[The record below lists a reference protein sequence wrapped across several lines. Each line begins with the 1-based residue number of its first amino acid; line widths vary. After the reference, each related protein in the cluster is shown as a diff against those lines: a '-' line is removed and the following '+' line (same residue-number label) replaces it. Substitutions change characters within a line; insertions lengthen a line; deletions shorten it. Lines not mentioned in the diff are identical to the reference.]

1 MSPRIWLAP
10 LIVTLICTMS
20 AKLIFAEGTESP
32 SVKLIP
38 SYRITDI
45 NEPVT
50 VDGNLEESFW
60 QRLSVMNE
68 LRQQVPYKNQPAI
81 LLTEVRLA
89 KDHENLYIAISCFGD
104 SARLVKTVNQRDG
117 ILNYDDCID
126 VFLDTFH
133 DHRNAYDLMVN
144 PLNTQYDGI
153 IAQDGGYA
161 DSSWDGVWKSG
172 VTIYSDRYVV
182 ELAIPFRIL
191 RYGGSDT
198 WGLQIMRTTQQ
209 TNEIDFWSG
218 DGEFLNQ
225 VSNIGD
231 LTGMT
236 NLPHSSPLDVI
247 PYGMLKV
254 SKDSQPKPDNQE
266 SEKHELDGTAGLD
279 AELRVSTWMAINGT
293 LNPDYAQIESDPEQ
307 VNLSPEEVWY
317 NEKRPFFQEMLE
329 NFNTPINLVYT
340 RRLTDILAGGKM
352 VTSVGDRSR
361 LAVMDMQLTDSD
373 PMFPKSNFLASR
385 YEQDLRGKGN
395 LGIAFINR
403 EGTGGD
409 ESYNRVGS
417 IDARYY
423 LTDNFTLLGQ
433 LSRSKTSPTLFST
446 LPGDGEWAGIL
457 GGYYTGHNL
466 YSAIYY
472 YRMQTQFN
480 SDLGFLQEGG
490 KDKHSIAGEFS
501 YTHPINRGGL
511 RSFYAEGDWDIGNSL
526 QGEKRSRYGHLN
538 TGFSFTKRFKL
549 GIYLEG
555 GYYGD
560 YKQITGEEYSN
571 RLVGIN
577 FETSNLSWGNVE
589 MYVDKGDKYFGYDL
603 WMGNLQTTFYPFSKF
618 TISTSLDWAKPQDE
632 DTIWTGR
639 LKLEQG
645 ITEDLLWRFIA
656 DGDSDSQYRFAGL
669 IEYTYLPGSTI
680 YFAFNENRDNSTGDF
695 KLIDRLAQVK
705 VSYQLSL

>member
-1 MSPRIWLAP
+1 MSSRVWLAS
-10 LIVTLICTMS
+10 LVLICLGSGGM
-20 AKLIFAEGTESP
+20 AFAEGQVS
-32 SVKLIP
+32 SADFIQ
-38 SYRITDI
+38 SYVITDI
-45 NEPVT
+45 TEPVT
-50 VDGNLEESFW
+50 IDGDLSESFW
-60 QRLSVMNE
+60 ESLPVINN

-81 LLTEVRLA
+81 LPTEIRLA
-89 KDHENLYIAISCFGD
+89 KDQQNLYIAISCFGD
-104 SARLVKTVNQRDG
+104 SNKLVKTVNQRDG

-126 VFLDTFH
+126 IFLDTFH

-153 IAQDGGYA
+153 IAQDGAYA
-161 DSSWDGVWKSG
+161 DSSWDGVWQSA
-172 VTIYSDRYVV
+172 VAIYPDRYVV
-182 ELAIPFRIL
+182 EMAIPFRIL
-191 RYGGSDT
+191 RYGGNDT

-236 NLPHSSPLDVI
+236 NLPHSLPLDVI

-254 SKDSQPKPDNQE
+254 SKDSDPQLG
-266 SEKHELDGTAGLD
+266 SEKFSKHELNGTAGLD
-279 AELRVSTWMAINGT
+279 AELRLGTWMTMNGT

-361 LAVMDMQLTDSD
+361 LAVMDMQLTASD
-373 PMFPKSNFLASR
+373 PLFPKSNFLASR
-385 YEQDLRGKGN
+385 YEQDMWEKGIV
-395 LGIAFINR
+395 GVAFINR

-417 IDARYY
+417 IDGRYY
-423 LTDNFTLLGQ
+423 LNGDLTLMGQ
-433 LSRSKTSPTLFST
+433 LSRSKTSPTPFSP
-446 LPGDGEWAGIL
+446 LPGDGEWAGIF
-457 GGYYTGHNL
+457 GGYYTAHNL
-466 YSAIYY
+466 YTSVYY
-472 YRMQTQFN
+472 CHMQTYFN

-490 KDKHSIAGEFS
+490 KDKHGFGGEFS
-501 YTHPINRGGL
+501 YTKPINRGIL
-511 RSFYAEGDWDIGNSL
+511 RTFYAEGDWDIGNSL
-526 QGEKRSRYGHLN
+526 QGEKRSRYGGLN

-549 GIYLEG
+549 GLYLEG

-577 FETSNLSWGNVE
+577 FKTSNLSWGNIE
-589 MYVDKGDKYFGYDL
+589 MYVDKGDKYYGYNL
-603 WMGNLQTTFYPFSKF
+603 WQGDLQTTFYPFSKF
-618 TISTSLDWAKPQDE
+618 TICTSLNWVKPREE

-639 LKLEQG
+639 LKMEQG
-645 ITEDLLWRFIA
+645 ITEDLLWRIIV
-656 DGDSDSQYRFAGL
+656 DGNSDSQYRFSGL
-669 IEYTYLPGSTI
+669 LGYTYLPGSTI
-680 YFAFNENRDNSTGDF
+680 YFAYNERRDNSAGDF
-695 KLIDRLAQVK
+695 KFVDRLAQIK
-705 VSYQLSL
+705 ISYLLSM